1 MTPEEFAAKLEE
13 LRAVFADKL
22 VELEENPKWASE
34 DEREEMVKA
43 LDELSDQIEDLMEA
57 LQTDERQPALLKE
70 LFRAWRAQPSLMYEA
85 APTMVFAVI
94 GQARADGVL
103 SPEAEGNTF
112 SEMLKYWALRDT
124 LDTAVYCAKPA
135 LVRSTAPSLLFD
147 TN

>member
-57 LQTDERQPALLKE
+57 LQTETDEDEEGKE
-70 LFRAWRAQPSLMYEA
+70 E
-85 APTMVFAVI
+85 
-94 GQARADGVL
+94 D
-103 SPEAEGNTF
+103 
-112 SEMLKYWALRDT
+112 
-124 LDTAVYCAKPA
+124 
-135 LVRSTAPSLLFD
+135 
-147 TN
+147 